1 MGLLTGKTDATT
13 IPSYNAKSED
23 WIVWYDSL
31 KSNFGKKI
39 ANQLWLKGWGI
50 RGNNT
55 ANDRTLREYMRKN
68 GINITEGAW
77 DKIVDLGGDVTDFV
91 GDVFQTGKYIGYA
104 WLLLMIGGAGLI
116 IWNIAGKGDILAKSG
131 KAVGIAGKTFVK

>member
-1 MGLLTGKTDATT
+1 MGILTGKSDATQ

-23 WIVWYDSL
+23 WVIWHESL
-31 KSNFGKKI
+31 KNNFGKKI
-39 ANQLWLKGWGI
+39 ANQIWVKGWGI

-68 GINITEGAW
+68 GVNITEGAW
-77 DKIVDLGGDVTDFV
+77 DKIVDLGGDASDLV
-91 GDVFQTGKYIGYA
+91 GDFFQYGKFGAYA
-104 WLLLMIGGAGLI
+104 IAFLLLGGTALI

-131 KAVGIAGKTFVK
+131 KAVGIAGKTFIK